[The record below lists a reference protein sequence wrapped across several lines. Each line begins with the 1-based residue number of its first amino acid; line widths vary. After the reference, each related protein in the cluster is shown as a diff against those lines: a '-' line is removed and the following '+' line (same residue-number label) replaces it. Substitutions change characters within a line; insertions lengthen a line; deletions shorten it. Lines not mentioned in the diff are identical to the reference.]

1 MRAVSLAPNG
11 ATELGTF
18 DAQADVIAARLL
30 DGETVVARFTLWPE
44 PLKYVPF
51 PDPGLTINRSP
62 HDGAELLRLEV
73 ARPARAIVLDAGPD
87 AELADN
93 GFDLMPGDA
102 YDVLL
107 QGSAESQIGVRWLGK
122 PGA

>member
-1 MRAVSLAPNG
+1 VSLAPNG

-30 DGETVVARFTLWPE
+30 DGETVVARFALWPE
-44 PLKYVPF
+44 PLKYVDF
-51 PDPGLTINRSP
+51 HDPGLTISRSP
-62 HDGAELLRLEV
+62 HAGGELLRLEV
-73 ARPARAIVLDAGPD
+73 ARPARAVVLDAGPD
-87 AELADN
+87 AELGDN

-107 QGSAESQIGVRWLGK
+107 QGSAASQIGVRWLGK
-122 PGA
+122 RGA